1 MGIPHQQQH
10 QNCKCVYRCIRLQRA
25 TETHLTAAA
34 VAITE
39 GRVII
44 NSKRFGLTTSWNLL
58 ITARYFS
65 FSLDFNND
73 KVVRSFH
80 ELFGPLGKKA
90 GQPVRWEKIVIFI
103 ISLITGFSRVM
114 LSSANNNKEKK
125 KNKRGGVRDL
135 NLIRK
140 HAQQQWKSITRACR
154 EKWLNLHL
162 DISLIIFSYIQSHLT
177 TVFPRPWTIRKQRRW
192 ASKRWG

>member
-10 QNCKCVYRCIRLQRA
+10 QNCKVCLSLHPPAASSGNTSNGGGCGDHRREGNYKFKKIWVN
-25 TETHLTAAA
+25 HLMKSLDHS
-34 VAITE
+34 AI
-39 GRVII
+39 
-44 NSKRFGLTTSWNLL
+44 FLFL
-58 ITARYFS
+58 
-65 FSLDFNND
+65 SLDFNND

-140 HAQQQWKSITRACR
+140 HAQQ
-154 EKWLNLHL
+154 
-162 DISLIIFSYIQSHLT
+162 
-177 TVFPRPWTIRKQRRW
+177 
-192 ASKRWG
+192 